1 MKKLLSSF
9 VLVGMMVSSTSF
21 VFADSGSTSSGP
33 VGPTDISAS
42 AAPDATPT
50 FSAAPDTTVAT
61 ISGSTDSLGNSLGE
75 YAPVS
80 CSSNSSFAVNSCDQC
95 FDGGSVKT
103 GTRLTG
109 IFDNFSNGT
118 PNFLVTYKDEQKS
131 PNMVKFGNTVWT
143 TSPADESKIFLYGSD
158 VQWVTNGSGGKMS
171 FMLNPGQKV
180 KFYDADLSAGYTL
193 TSTDKKTGDLIG
205 MLRFPVVSHSL
216 DVKTAAEG
224 AANTHYECVSYK
236 LDAPASVTPTPG
248 NPTPAKPVPPKGVTQ
263 TQTGP
268 ETLLLIAAAFFIA
281 FGMMFA
287 LRRRV

>member
-1 MKKLLSSF
+1 M
-9 VLVGMMVSSTSF
+9 
-21 VFADSGSTSSGP
+21 
-33 VGPTDISAS
+33 
-42 AAPDATPT
+42 
-50 FSAAPDTTVAT
+50 
-61 ISGSTDSLGNSLGE
+61 
-75 YAPVS
+75 
-80 CSSNSSFAVNSCDQC
+80 NSCDQC

-103 GTRLTG
+103 GARLTG
-109 IFDNFSNGT
+109 IFDNFANGT

-131 PNMVKFGNTVWT
+131 PNMVKFGNSVWT
-143 TSPADESKIFLYGSD
+143 TAPADESKIFLYGSD
-158 VQWVTNGSGGKMS
+158 VQWTTSGTGGKMS

-180 KFYDADLSAGYTL
+180 KYYDADLSAGYTL
-193 TSTDKKTGDLIG
+193 TSTDKKAGDLVG

-224 AANTHYECVSYK
+224 AANTHYECVAYK
-236 LDAPASVTPTPG
+236 LDAPAVVTPTPG